1 MRRALTWRRGDA
13 EKTKQGC
20 SSAFFSAP
28 RRLRVG
34 VFSLLLAAPAIGP
47 AATLRIDVADERR
60 APVWTRL
67 EVRNPVGEMFQP
79 AVCIHETMTK
89 ARGGKPYY
97 LRSFIV
103 HGGADLEVP
112 AGRYTVIAEHGLE
125 YERIERQVRVVEDA
139 PARVAIQLRP
149 WIRMRE
155 KGWWSGDVH
164 VHRPLADAPGIAQAE
179 DLNFTVLVNRG
190 KQDLFRADH
199 WPTQEAVE
207 AAPGY
212 WISLRNAED
221 ERRGGS
227 WILNS
232 LRSPL
237 QLGPES
243 GWYPMG
249 LRYVEQAR
257 AQPEAGGVLPWFDI
271 DMPFWWE
278 VPVMMALATPDS
290 LDILHNQFMQ
300 YGIDDSEY
308 WGRPRDRREYPG
320 WQGFV
325 DYSMDLYY
333 RYLNLGFRV
342 PPSAG
347 TGTGVMPRS
356 AGYDR
361 VYAQIDRPFTVEKW
375 YAAIRAGRSFV
386 TNGPM
391 LFTDVERRRG
401 MAAIAVR
408 AVAREPIDRIELV
421 ADGKVVQK
429 AAAPGEARLAMSAR
443 FEIDA
448 RRYGW
453 CAVRCFLKTP
463 DNIRLAHSTPIYLDG
478 HPDSRADAA
487 YFVDWIDDLIAR
499 TMREAA
505 RFRNA
510 DERNEVV
517 SKYRQARA
525 IYQAKE

>member
-1 MRRALTWRRGDA
+1 ML
-13 EKTKQGC
+13 
-20 SSAFFSAP
+20 SFSA
-28 RRLRVG
+28 V
-34 VFSLLLAAPAIGP
+34 SAAAVLHIE
-47 AATLRIDVADERR
+47 VADERG

-67 EVRNPVGEMFQP
+67 EVRNAAGEMVQP
-79 AVCIHETMTK
+79 AQSIHETMTK

-103 HGGADLEVP
+103 QGVADLDAP
-112 AGRYTVIAEHGLE
+112 PGTYTVIAEHGLE
-125 YERIERQVRVVEDA
+125 YERAEREVRLAEGA
-139 PARVAIQLRP
+139 PARLALQLHP

-179 DLNFTVLVNRG
+179 DLNLTVLVNRG
-190 KQDLFRADH
+190 KQDLFRADR
-199 WPTQEAVE
+199 WPAQEAIE
-207 AAPGY
+207 AAPNY

-227 WILNS
+227 WILNA
-232 LRSPL
+232 LRAPL
-237 QLGPES
+237 AIGPET

-249 LRYVEQAR
+249 LDYVQQAR
-257 AQPEAGGVLPWFDI
+257 AQRENRSGDQRAPREGSVLPWFDI

-278 VPVMMALATPDS
+278 VPVMMALAPPDS
-290 LDILHNQFMQ
+290 IDILHNQFMQ

-325 DYSMDLYY
+325 DYCMNLYY
-333 RYLNLGFRV
+333 RYLNLGFHV

-347 TGTGVMPRS
+347 TGTGVMPS
-356 AGYDR
+356 PAGYDR
-361 VYAQIDRPFTVEKW
+361 VYAHIDGPFTLDKW
-375 YAAIRAGRSFV
+375 YAAIAAGHSFV

-391 LFTDVERRRG
+391 LFTDVERRG
-401 MAAIAVR
+401 GVAIIEAR

-421 ADGKVVQK
+421 ADGQIVQK
-429 AAAPGEARLAMSAR
+429 AAAGEAR

-448 RRYGW
+448 RRYAW

-478 HPDSRADAA
+478 RSDSRADGA
-487 YFVDWIDDLIAR
+487 YFVNWIDDQIAR
-499 TMREAA
+499 TMHDPA
-505 RFRNA
+505 RFRN
-510 DERNEVV
+510 DGERNEVLA
-517 SKYRQARA
+517 KYRQARA
-525 IYQAKE
+525 FYQSKE